1 MADITLTNNAN
12 ISGTYDSSPLTL
24 ESNTVT
30 TQLISGITIQKS
42 ADKQNWLSGDLT
54 YTITIQNNADSNLDS
69 PVLTD
74 VLNPDLIKLV
84 ENSVQVDGAI
94 KQYTYEE
101 STGTLTVNLDNID
114 VGNTATITFRVQKK

>member
-74 VLNPDLIKLV
+74 ILNPDLIKLV

-101 STGTLTVNLDNID
+101 LSGTLTVNLDNID

>member
-74 VLNPDLIKLV
+74 ILNPDLIKLV

-94 KQYTYEE
+94 KQYKYEE
-101 STGTLTVNLDNID
+101 LSGTLTVNLDNID

>member
-1 MADITLTNNAN
+1 MSDITLTNNAN

-101 STGTLTVNLDNID
+101 STGTLTVNLNNID

>member
-42 ADKQNWLSGDLT
+42 VDKQNWLSGDLT

-74 VLNPDLIKLV
+74 ILNPDLIKLV

-101 STGTLTVNLDNID
+101 LSGTLTVNLDNID

>member
-101 STGTLTVNLDNID
+101 STGTLTVNLNNID